1 MTRYVVMTVEL
12 WERLTI
18 DAPLLPVPQFNVSH
32 ERLPGCGYL
41 PVFDTFEEAKR
52 EYPGKQVLPVKPVE
66 ATAS

>member
-41 PVFDTFEEAKR
+41 PVSTHAR
-52 EYPGKQVLPVKPVE
+52 KPS
-66 ATAS
+66 ASTRQTGSARAAC